1 MLDTYLLSL
10 IIFIPL
16 IGALIVATFPANDE
30 KGKNAVRLGTMVT
43 LVIGFLVSLELW
55 FGFDQEEAGMQ
66 FVQQTAWIPGLGIE
80 YHIGVDG
87 LSLLLVMLTT
97 FLGPLVMLGSWS
109 AIQDRVKGFCV
120 AVLLLQTAMLGTFM
134 ALDIFLFYIFWELML
149 LPLYFI
155 IGIWGGKRR
164 IYAAIKLFVFTM
176 VGSLLMLVAVLWMAI
191 SFDTFNILELY
202 EATSNPEA
210 HGIVDWGRE
219 QLWLFAFFALAFA
232 IKVPM
237 FPFHTWL
244 PDAHVEAPTAGS
256 VILAGVLLKMGTYG
270 FVRYAMPLFPEATLE
285 FTPVICTLAVIGIVY
300 GALVAMVQ
308 PDVKK
313 LVAYS
318 SVSHLGYVILGLFA
332 LNAQGVQGGIL
343 QMVNHGL
350 STGALFLLVGM
361 IYERRHT
368 RMIKDFGGIAKVMPV
383 YSFFFML
390 ATFSSVGLPGLN
402 GFVGEMLILL
412 GAFEAPEMRVFAIV
426 AALGVI
432 LGAVYMLW
440 MFRRVFFGPIVHE
453 ENKKL
458 KDLNMREGIL
468 LSAIMVFVVWIG
480 VYPST
485 FLAPIESSVNEFIE
499 RTSVRDNQR
508 GVPQVP
514 TVHVEE
520 NEAPR
525 ARARRPRPRPRRR
538 AGGHEGHNHAGHN
551 HGGQPLPSINVGQPG
566 SKRRAHRE
574 SPSGARR
581 DRGAGP
587 SKKMFK
593 LPPDVLERLN
603 AARRK
608 AGSGPPTEV
617 RAPANPPEPSD
628 EGGAADR
635 RAP

>member
-1 MLDTYLLSL
+1 MFDTYLLSL
-10 IIFIPL
+10 IIFIPA
-16 IGALIVATFPANDE
+16 IGALILAFFPTNDE
-30 KGKNAVRLGTMVT
+30 TGKNAVRWGTMVT
-43 LVIGFLVSLELW
+43 LVVGFLVSLKLW
-55 FGFDQEEAGMQ
+55 FQFDQAEAGMQ
-66 FVQQTAWIPGLGIE
+66 FVQQREWIPGLGIE

-97 FLGPLVMLGSWS
+97 FLGPLVMLGSWT
-109 AIQDRVKGFCV
+109 AIQERVKGFCV
-120 AVLLLQTAMLGTFM
+120 AVLLLQCAMLGTFL
-134 ALDIFLFYIFWELML
+134 ALDIFLFYVFWELML

-155 IGIWGGKRR
+155 IGIWGGQRR

-176 VGSLLMLVAVLWMAI
+176 FGSLLMLVAVLWLAI

-210 HGIVDWGRE
+210 HGVMEWGRE

-270 FVRYAMPLFPEATLE
+270 FVRFAMPLFPDATHT
-285 FTPVICTLAVIGIVY
+285 FTPVICTLAVIGIIY

-318 SVSHLGYVILGLFA
+318 SVSHLGYVMLGLFA

-350 STGALFLLVGM
+350 STGALFRMVGM

-368 RMIKDFGGIAKVMPV
+368 RIKDFGGIAKVMPV
-383 YSFFFML
+383 YSCFFML
-390 ATFSSVGLPGLN
+390 ITFSSVGLPGLN
-402 GFVGEMLILL
+402 GFIGEMLILL
-412 GAFEAPEMRVFAIV
+412 GAFESPEMRVFAIL

-440 MFRRVFFGPIVHE
+440 MVRRVFFGPVVHE

-458 KDLNMREGIL
+458 KDLNIREGFI

-485 FLAPIESSVNEFIE
+485 FLAPTESSVAAFIE
-499 RTSVRDNQR
+499 RTSVRDDER
-508 GVPQVP
+508 SVHTAP
-514 TVHVEE
+514 TVHV
-520 NEAPR
+520 
-525 ARARRPRPRPRRR
+525 
-538 AGGHEGHNHAGHN
+538 GHGHGDGHG
-551 HGGQPLPSINVGQPG
+551 HQ
-566 SKRRAHRE
+566 RRAHRE
-574 SPSGARR
+574 KAPDFRR
-581 DRGAGP
+581 GHRHGP
-587 SKKMFK
+587 TKKMIK
-593 LPPDVLERLN
+593 LPPEAVERLN
-603 AARRK
+603 ERRRK
-608 AGSGPPTEV
+608 AGASPPSEV
-617 RAPANPPEPSD
+617 RSPANSPEPTN
-628 EGGAADR
+628 EGRAADR
-635 RAP
+635 RTR